1 MRRLKPAAVL
11 CLHLAILS
19 CTRGDLS
26 DQKIRVMTFNIRLN
40 TASDSLNAWPFRK
53 DMAASMI
60 QFHRTDI
67 AGLQEALHEQV
78 LDLAE
83 RLPEYGWFGIGRDDG
98 KEAGEYMAV
107 FYLKERLEAV
117 RHSTFWLSENPD
129 IPGKGWDAACN
140 RVVTWGEFRD
150 RKTGKRY
157 FHFNTH
163 FDHMGETARR
173 ESAKLLLEKIKS
185 IAGNSDVLVTG
196 DFNSTPDSVPY
207 EILTRD
213 ADGETGLRLRDAGS
227 VSLHPHHGPSG
238 TFTAFQM
245 PDSRVKGLPI
255 DFIFV
260 SGGIHVFNH
269 GTLSDSFDG
278 ALPSDHFPVLAELL
292 LE

>member
-1 MRRLKPAAVL
+1 MRSLKLAAVL
-11 CLHLAILS
+11 CLHLTIIS
-19 CTRGDLS
+19 CTRGDFV
-26 DQKIRVMTFNIRLN
+26 DQKIRIMTFNIRLN
-40 TASDSLNAWPFRK
+40 TASDSLNAWPYRK

-60 QFHRTDI
+60 RFHRADI
-67 AGLQEALHEQV
+67 AGLQEALVEQV
-78 LDLAE
+78 KDLAE

-107 FYLKERLEAV
+107 FYLKNRLEAM
-117 RHSTFWLSENPD
+117 HNSTFWLSENPD

-150 RKTGKRY
+150 RKTGRRF

-163 FDHMGETARR
+163 FDHIGETARR
-173 ESAKLLLEKIKS
+173 ESAKLLLEKIKR
-185 IAGNSDVLVTG
+185 IADNSDAVVTG
-196 DFNSTPDSVPY
+196 DFNSSPDSVPY

-213 ADGETGLRLRDAGS
+213 PERKTGLQLRDAKT
-227 VSLHPHHGPSG
+227 VSLNPHHGPTG
-238 TFTAFQM
+238 TFTAFKL
-245 PDSRVKGLPI
+245 PDSRVKGRPI

-260 SGGIHVFNH
+260 TKNITVQNH

-278 ALPSDHFPVLAELL
+278 SLPSDHYPVLAEMI

>member
-1 MRRLKPAAVL
+1 MRRFQSAVL
-11 CLHLAILS
+11 FCLLPAILS
-19 CTRGDLS
+19 CTRGNLS

-40 TASDSLNAWPFRK
+40 TASDSLNAWPLRK

-60 QFHRTDI
+60 RFHRADI

-78 LDLAE
+78 LDLAA
-83 RLPEYGWFGIGRDDG
+83 RLPEYSWFGIGRDDG
-98 KEAGEYMAV
+98 MEAGEYMAV
-107 FYLKERLEAV
+107 FFLKDRLEAV

-150 RKTGKRY
+150 RKTGSRF

-163 FDHMGETARR
+163 FDHMGETARL
-173 ESAKLLLEKIKS
+173 ESAKLLLEKMKR
-185 IAGNSDVLVTG
+185 IAGESDAVVTG
-196 DFNSTPDSVPY
+196 DFNSTPDSAPY
-207 EILTRD
+207 EILTS
-213 ADGETGLRLRDAGS
+213 GPEGTNGLRLRDAKS
-227 VSLHPHHGPSG
+227 VSLHPHHGPTG
-238 TFTAFQM
+238 TFTAFKL
-245 PDSRVKGLPI
+245 PDSRVKGSPI

-278 ALPSDHFPVLAELL
+278 SLPSDHFPVLAEIALD
-292 LE
+292 

>member
-1 MRRLKPAAVL
+1 MRRLKLIAVV

-40 TASDSLNAWPFRK
+40 TASDSLNAWPYRK

-60 QFHRTDI
+60 RFHRADI
-67 AGLQEALHEQV
+67 AGLQEALHDQV
-78 LDLAE
+78 LDLAA
-83 RLPEYGWFGIGRDDG
+83 RLPDYGWFGLGRDDG

-107 FYLKERLEAV
+107 FYSKKRFEVLRNA
-117 RHSTFWLSENPD
+117 TFWLSENPE
-129 IPGKGWDAACN
+129 IPGRGWDAACN

-150 RKTGKRY
+150 RKTGKRF

-173 ESAKLLLEKIKS
+173 ESAKLLLEKVEG
-185 IAGNSDVLVTG
+185 IAGHSDAVVTG

-213 ADGETGLRLRDAGS
+213 PGGTTGLRLKDAKTVS
-227 VSLHPHHGPSG
+227 VNSHHGPSG
-238 TFTAFQM
+238 TFTAFNL
-245 PDSRVKGLPI
+245 PDSRVKGRPI

-260 SGGIHVFNH
+260 SEGIHVFNH
-269 GTLSDSFDG
+269 GTLSD
-278 ALPSDHFPVLAELL
+278 
-292 LE
+292 